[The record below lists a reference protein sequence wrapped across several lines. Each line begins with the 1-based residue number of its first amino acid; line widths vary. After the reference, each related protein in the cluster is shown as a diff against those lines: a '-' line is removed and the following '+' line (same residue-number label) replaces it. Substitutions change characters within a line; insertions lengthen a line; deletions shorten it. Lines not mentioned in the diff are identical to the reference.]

1 MPRERQAI
9 LASLPSKGFT
19 LEDGK
24 DHYFLRFHHR
34 GLTTAVYTKVSRGKE
49 YKDYGDFLLAK
60 MSRQLKISRAQLND
74 LIDCP
79 LDELGYVDALRS
91 AGVIADPTPKQ
102 DLPDKRK

>member
-9 LASLPSKGFT
+9 LASLPAKGFT

-24 DHYFLRFHHR
+24 RDHHILRFHHR

-49 YKDYGDFLLAK
+49 YKDYGDGLLAK
-60 MSRQLKISRAQLND
+60 MSRQLKITRAQLND

-79 LDELGYVDALRS
+79 MDETGYANVLRA
-91 AGVIADPTPKQ
+91 AGVIVEQPGDGKGRA
-102 DLPDKRK
+102 